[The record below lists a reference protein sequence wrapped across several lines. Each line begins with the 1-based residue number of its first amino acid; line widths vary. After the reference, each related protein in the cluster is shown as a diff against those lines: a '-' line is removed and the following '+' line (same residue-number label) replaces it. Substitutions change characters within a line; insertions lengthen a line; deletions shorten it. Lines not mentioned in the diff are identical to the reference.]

1 MLGAAT
7 YTLTIGGAGEN
18 LNQTGDL
25 DAGTG
30 ALTIR
35 GDQRRRPGR
44 DHDRRGGLGDR
55 ILEFAGPSSFAISG
69 VTLTGGHLPTGA
81 PFPNN
86 NGGAIRAVATG
97 TLTIVNSVVTGNHAA
112 DGAAGTGIAGQGG
125 PGGAGGGIYA
135 TTRLT
140 VSDSVIS
147 ANHAGNGGAGS
158 RRSRR

>member
-1 MLGAAT
+1 M
-7 YTLTIGGAGEN
+7 
-18 LNQTGDL
+18 
-25 DAGTG
+25 
-30 ALTIR
+30 
-35 GDQRRRPGR
+35 
-44 DHDRRGGLGDR
+44 
-55 ILEFAGPSSFAISG
+55 
-69 VTLTGGHLPTGA
+69 TLTGGHPPTGA

-147 ANHAGNGGAGS
+147 ANHAGNGGAGNTGADADRGNGGAGGEGGDVVAAAAS
-158 RRSRR
+158 THLEPPPA